1 MKRVHIWAF
10 GRSVNVIRR
19 VYCNNSNLTE
29 AKSSTRTFEIDI
41 TEIHIRF
48 NRFRNGWDN
57 ITENTDI
64 ICNTYERNYAC
75 KHE

>member
-1 MKRVHIWAF
+1 MKRVHISAF
-10 GRSVNVIRR
+10 GRSVNAIRG
-19 VYCNNSNLTE
+19 VYCSNSKLTE

-41 TEIHIRF
+41 TEIFIRF
-48 NRFRNGWDN
+48 SDIRNGWDS